1 MLEGNSAPSAVAKS
15 LETEYSYLFI
25 NIDLVLALVM
35 PSKES
40 GFEPNEEVP
49 RDEHEEP

>member
-1 MLEGNSAPSAVAKS
+1 MLESNSAPSAVAKS
-15 LETEYSYLFI
+15 LETKYLFI
-25 NIDLVLALVM
+25 NSDLVLALVM